1 MKKASK
7 MEPYRVV
14 LADDHLMFRQ
24 GIKRILEEISD
35 LEVIGEAGDGL
46 ELLNL
51 LKKVTPDAVILD
63 ISMPN
68 IRGIEATREI
78 KMATPGVKVLI
89 LTMHKRKEYLYH
101 CLSAGAE
108 GYLLKEDAD
117 TELYAALKKV
127 KGGGVYISPILSEQ
141 LVDDFVQTFHGDPK
155 FSSEKLTSRER
166 QVTKLIAEGN
176 TNRVIAK
183 LLFISVRTVENHR
196 ANILKKLKL
205 KNTAEL
211 VKYAIRKKYV
221 LVNT

>member
-24 GIKRILEEISD
+24 GIKRILEEMSD
-35 LEVIGEAGDGL
+35 LEVIGEASDGL

-78 KMATPGVKVLI
+78 KMATPGVNVLI

-101 CLSAGAE
+101 CLSAGAD

-141 LVDDFVQTFHGDPK
+141 LVDDFAQIFRGDPK
-155 FSSEKLTSRER
+155 FPSEKLTSRER
-166 QVTKLIAEGN
+166 QVTKLIAEGK
-176 TNRVIAK
+176 TNKVIAK
-183 LLFISVRTVENHR
+183 LLFISIRTVENHR
-196 ANILKKLKL
+196 ANIMKKLKL

-211 VKYAIRKKYV
+211 IKYAIRKKYV
-221 LVNT
+221 FVNS

>member
-24 GIKRILEEISD
+24 GIKRILEEISA

-46 ELLNL
+46 ELLSL

-78 KMATPGVKVLI
+78 KMTTPGVKVLI

-101 CLSAGAE
+101 CLSAGAD

-141 LVDDFVQTFHGDPK
+141 LVDDFVQTFRGDPK
-155 FSSEKLTSRER
+155 FSAEKLTSRER
-166 QVTKLIAEGN
+166 QVTKLIAEGK

-196 ANILKKLKL
+196 ANIMKKLKL

-211 VKYAIRKKYV
+211 IKYAIRKEYISA
-221 LVNT
+221 NT